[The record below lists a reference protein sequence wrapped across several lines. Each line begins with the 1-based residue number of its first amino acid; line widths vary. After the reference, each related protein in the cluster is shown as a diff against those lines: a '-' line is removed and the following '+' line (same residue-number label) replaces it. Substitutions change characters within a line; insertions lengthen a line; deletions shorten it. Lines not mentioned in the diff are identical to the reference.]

1 MNLRKSNTNT
11 AVFKVVA
18 WLIKKPEKLK
28 EKDDLKLFDL
38 EDPDK
43 YIYKEDEIIKS
54 VRIIKEEER
63 KKRDQENV
71 IKIKND
77 KLRSNIKNMKFK
89 KNYSINQRK
98 LRNSKK
104 RMSQLIH

>member
-1 MNLRKSNTNT
+1 MDLLQIEY
-11 AVFKVVA
+11 FK
-18 WLIKKPEKLK
+18 KKLK

-98 LRNSKK
+98 LRNLKK
-104 RMSQLIH
+104 TMSQLIHQET